1 MRFCRSMLPI
11 LLATPFALVHGQT
24 RPGATVAA
32 GLAWG
37 HQSDRTYSTTSWAGF
52 HIAVT
57 LPGTPRAGGA
67 VALDLMRDV
76 YWNGNGDD
84 CSIRPPIPGC
94 VPDPPSVSA
103 FTIGWLQLLGRS
115 PASVYVGAGPMSG
128 RGDVAAG
135 GVARGEVRL
144 GRAFVGLQAFGQYTL
159 VPSFHGRSYQVLIAG
174 LNLILQ

>member
-1 MRFCRSMLPI
+1 MRVSWFT
-11 LLATPFALVHGQT
+11 LLACLLIPTALLYGQA

-37 HQSDRTYSTTSWAGF
+37 RQSDRTYSTTSWAGF

-57 LPGTPRAGGA
+57 LPGLPVARGA

-84 CSIRPPIPGC
+84 CAIRPPTPGC

-103 FTIGWLQLLGRS
+103 LTIGWLHVLGWS
-115 PASVYVGAGPMSG
+115 PATIYVGAGPMTG
-128 RGDVAAG
+128 RGEVTTG
-135 GVARGEVRL
+135 GVARAQVGM

-159 VPSFHGRSYQVLIAG
+159 MPSFHGRSYQVLIAG
-174 LNLILQ
+174 LNLVLQ

>member
-1 MRFCRSMLPI
+1 MRVFRST
-11 LLATPFALVHGQT
+11 LLALFAIPMALLHGQA

-57 LPGTPRAGGA
+57 LPGPPTSRGA

-84 CSIRPPIPGC
+84 CAIRPPTPGC

-103 FTIGWLQLLGRS
+103 LTIGWLQLLGRS
-115 PASVYVGAGPMSG
+115 PATIYLGAGPMSG
-128 RGDVAAG
+128 RGEVATG
-135 GVARGEVRL
+135 GVARAQL
-144 GRAFVGLQAFGQYTL
+144 GLGSAFVGLQAFGQYTL

-174 LNLILQ
+174 LNVVLQ